1 MTVYRVHTRCFSV
14 GGASVIP
21 DGAPLCP
28 AGRAAC
34 PSGMGGTSPTL
45 CIGSVQDRILG
56 SLQVRARA
64 RYSTRCTAQRAQAP
78 PCWAAHGPVVP
89 CISLQFP
96 AIPYSSSELLAVPCN
111 SVERRITPNV
121 MATPRDAWQLQS
133 ITSLLTPP
141 PCIPYC
147 FIHPLQFF
155 ASPDSLGVWA
165 HYAREPMRCFTR
177 FGRRNR
183 WCGGP
188 SDIKMRSGSGVVAR
202 STLFRERL
210 RAILGV
216 ASDLVGRHGFL

>member
-96 AIPYSSSELLAVPCN
+96 AIPYTSSQLLAVPCN

-147 FIHPLQFF
+147 FIHPLAVLCKSGQSWGTGALCSRTHALLYTVR
-155 ASPDSLGVWA
+155 ASQSVVRRPLRYKDAFWVGCCGAKHSLQG
-165 HYAREPMRCFTR
+165 
-177 FGRRNR
+177 
-183 WCGGP
+183 
-188 SDIKMRSGSGVVAR
+188 
-202 STLFRERL
+202 
-210 RAILGV
+210 
-216 ASDLVGRHGFL
+216 AS